1 MRTLTRKI
9 KVDNKYAKEVQKH
22 IDDNKPLDEDIGEM
36 CNRTDKVFTA
46 KFGNKVEADI
56 KVVDTDS
63 GPWIDATLFD
73 NGSEQVTIE
82 PQYALLGEYSFEYND
97 KRYVVKLY

>member
-1 MRTLTRKI
+1 VSK
-9 KVDNKYAKEVQKH
+9 KYAKEVQKH
-22 IDDNKPLDEDIGEM
+22 IDDNKPLDEDIGEIH
-36 CNRTDKVFTA
+36 NRTDKVFTA
-46 KFGNKVEADI
+46 KFGNKMEADI

-82 PQYALLGEYSFEYND
+82 PQYTLLGEYPFEYND